1 MKTPVPVP
9 DDSTGSGDLIGAS
22 VGTSNGVA
30 GEPLS
35 ALPQPVAAPFYIGP
49 VLIDPPILQ
58 APMAGFTN
66 YAYRQIVRQYGGAG
80 LLATEM
86 VHATGMAWKHQQK
99 AEHPDRLWGVPEEAR
114 PLAVQIWDN
123 DPKVMAEVARRLV
136 GEYGVS
142 IVDINF
148 GCPVKKVTENAKS
161 GSYLLSVPE
170 RMGQIIECVVAASD
184 PTPVTA
190 KIRLG
195 CSPDKINANQIAQ
208 VVENAGAA
216 ALTVHGRTAADMY
229 RGQANWERIAEIKS
243 YLKRIPLIG
252 NGDLRTPAAVVA
264 AFQQYPVDGVMIAR
278 ASLGRPWLFQQAACA
293 VRGLPVP
300 PDPDLEHQRQCLLQH
315 YDLILQRFGEP
326 KAAILM
332 RKYSCCY
339 AQGMPG
345 AREFRSRVAKIN
357 NASEFYEIVERYF
370 PRLSFLDA
378 AADGGY
384 DADEVE
390 EESCGLD

>member
-1 MKTPVPVP
+1 MTIQVPISEETARAPSSNAQPIAVP
-9 DDSTGSGDLIGAS
+9 FHIGS
-22 VGTSNGVA
+22 
-30 GEPLS
+30 
-35 ALPQPVAAPFYIGP
+35 

-66 YAYRQIVRQYGGAG
+66 YAYRQIVRQYGGVG
-80 LLATEM
+80 LQATEM

-99 AEHPDRLWGVPEEAR
+99 AENPDRLWGVPEEAR

-123 DPKVMAEVARRLV
+123 DPDVMANVARRLV
-136 GEYGVS
+136 HEYQVS

-161 GSYLLSVPE
+161 GSYLLSVPD
-170 RMGQIIECVVAASD
+170 RMGQIIERVVEACGS
-184 PTPVTA
+184 TPVTA

-195 CSPDKINANQIAQ
+195 CSPDKINANRIAQ
-208 VVENAGAA
+208 VVENAGAS

-243 YLKRIPLIG
+243 YLRRIPLIG
-252 NGDLRTPAAVVA
+252 NGDIRTPADVVA
-264 AFQQYPVDGVMIAR
+264 AFQRYPVDGVMIAR
-278 ASLGRPWLFQQAACA
+278 ASLGRPWLFHQASCA
-293 VRGLPVP
+293 VRGLPIP

-315 YDLILQRFGEP
+315 YDLILKRFGEP

-345 AREFRSRVAKIN
+345 AREFRSRVARIN
-357 NASEFYEIVERYF
+357 NAQEFFEIVERYF
-370 PRLSFLDA
+370 PRLSFLDSGEEPN
-378 AADGGY
+378 DS
-384 DADEVE
+384 DENLSGDCHE
-390 EESCGLD
+390 DSCGID